1 MSGPHQGLASG
12 PEDIRFPSCHWYSE
26 GAAWLLCLQPSGSH
40 TWLLLDASQPSQRTS
55 HAGFSQSRSGD
66 RMLTYRNS
74 APQSFRPDHSW
85 PSRLFG
91 VVGTEVA
98 VSLQAPGK
106 LFYFGTPCNY
116 PSRTPGQG
124 KADGCR
130 PTNYLTCFVFC
141 HPFFKKNTPHPPP
154 HTPYSSK
161 GWFISIFKFPNS
173 KNSARWPRDTI

>member
-40 TWLLLDASQPSQRTS
+40 TWLLLDSSQPSQRTS
-55 HAGFSQSRSGD
+55 HARFSQSTSGD

-85 PSRLFG
+85 PSRLVLWAQRWQCLYRHPG
-91 VVGTEVA
+91 SCSTLELRATIRLEHQGRARRTDA
-98 VSLQAPGK
+98 VQPIISLVLCSAI
-106 LFYFGTPCNY
+106 LF
-116 PSRTPGQG
+116 
-124 KADGCR
+124 
-130 PTNYLTCFVFC
+130 L
-141 HPFFKKNTPHPPP
+141 KKIHPHPPP

>member
-74 APQSFRPDHSW
+74 APKSFRPDHSW

-141 HPFFKKNTPHPPP
+141 HPFFKKNTPPPP
-154 HTPYSSK
+154 ATHTLQ
-161 GWFISIFKFPNS
+161 FKRLVYFYFQIP
-173 KNSARWPRDTI
+173 